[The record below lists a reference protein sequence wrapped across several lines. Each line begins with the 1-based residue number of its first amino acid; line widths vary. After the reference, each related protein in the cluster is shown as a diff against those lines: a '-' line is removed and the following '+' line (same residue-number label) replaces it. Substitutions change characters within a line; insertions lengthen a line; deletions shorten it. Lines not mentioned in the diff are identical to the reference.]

1 MTEKVT
7 VTVKEGRVRGFKAK
21 TPYSG
26 AEYYNFLGIPYAQS
40 TAGSARYKDP
50 VKVKPWSNILDATA
64 PKDGCMQFSLQTRD
78 IRGSEDCLYNNIY
91 TPQLPSKGSPLKAV
105 MVNLHP
111 GGFFHGSPD
120 PWYYGAPEFIMH
132 HDVIYVCVGFR
143 LHVLGYLNLHM
154 KVCSGNQALKDV
166 ILSLKWIKENISA
179 FGGDPDNIT
188 LMGSS
193 SGSALVHFMLLSPM
207 ARGLYHKA
215 ILMGMYVFSPVIVFF
230 DDHVTTAYELAE
242 MMGYDGLRGENKKL
256 LSFYRTLEF
265 QHFATA
271 RPEHFYVR
279 STLQVYPASP
289 FMCTPEP
296 GENSPLQISPRK
308 LIPST
313 NRVPVIIGF
322 CEKEAAMSLAMLRM
336 FKKPINDSFYKA
348 IRQNP
353 WCWGAALNDDE
364 LKLVQREVENFYLDG
379 KPIENASQST
389 LCDIITDIA
398 LSDVYDTLINV
409 ISADLPSSVY
419 VYNFLYDGKLCT
431 MKAKLANLLEKELK
445 GAFHAADYSYWN
457 YAAEFAGK
465 TMANI
470 QPKDRLTIDRM
481 TSLFTSFAKTSNPNY
496 DGLEVDW
503 KPTTADHP
511 SHLIINESLQ
521 VEDKLLNGERME
533 FWHKLKNKFAKHTN
547 NL

>member
-26 AEYYNFLGIPYAQS
+26 AEYYTFLGIPYAQS

-50 VKVKPWSNILDATA
+50 VKVKPWSNILDATVQ
-64 PKDGCMQFSLQTRD
+64 KEGCIQFSLQEKD

-120 PWYYGAPEFIMH
+120 PWHYGAPEFIMH
-132 HDVIYVCVGFR
+132 HDVVYVCVGFR

-154 KVCSGNQALKDV
+154 KVCSGNQGIKDV
-166 ILSLKWIKENISA
+166 ILSLKWIKENITA

-193 SGSALVHFMLLSPM
+193 SGSALVHFMLLSPL
-207 ARGLYHKA
+207 AKVL
-215 ILMGMYVFSPVIVFF
+215 L
-230 DDHVTTAYELAE
+230 DDHVMTAYELAE

-265 QHFATA
+265 EHFAMA
-271 RPEHFYVR
+271 RPEHFFIKTTY
-279 STLQVYPASP
+279 QVYPTSP
-289 FMCTPEP
+289 FMATPEP
-296 GENSPLQISPRK
+296 GENSPLPIAPRK

-313 NRVPVIIGF
+313 NRVPVIVGF
-322 CEKEAAMSLAMLRM
+322 CEKEAAMSLALLRT

-353 WCWGAALNDDE
+353 WGWGAALNDDE
-364 LKLVQREVENFYLDG
+364 LKLVQKEVEDFYLDG

-389 LCDIITDIA
+389 LCDIITDAA

-457 YAAEFAGK
+457 YAEEFAGK
-465 TMANI
+465 TMTNI
-470 QPKDRLTIDRM
+470 QPKDRITIDRM
-481 TSLFTSFAKTSNPNY
+481 TSLFTSFAKTTNPNY

-503 KPTTADHP
+503 KPTTEDHP
-511 SHLIINESLQ
+511 SHLVINENLE
-521 VEDKLLNGERME
+521 VKDELMNGERME
-533 FWHKLKNKFAKHTN
+533 FWHRLKNKFANHSN
-547 NL
+547 HL